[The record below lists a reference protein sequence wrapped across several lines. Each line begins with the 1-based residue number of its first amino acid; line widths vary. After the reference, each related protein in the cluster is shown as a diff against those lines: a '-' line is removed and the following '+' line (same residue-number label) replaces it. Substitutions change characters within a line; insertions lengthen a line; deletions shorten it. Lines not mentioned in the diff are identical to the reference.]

1 MANPTIKHFIFT
13 RFFPFQDPKFPH
25 NIFDVAFLKSQL
37 PLTRNILGSLENQ
50 TNKNFEL
57 FFRLH
62 EKFFSNEKYK
72 FIFATL
78 QDSTTLPLKFVKTKE
93 IHALVEEAFNN
104 YDFVIQS
111 RMDFDDFIFK
121 DAIADT
127 QSKVKEC
134 DNILGYGYC
143 KGYAYTHGDLRSYF
157 QKWGGK
163 GHPMIMQSL
172 ILKSSFAKTLPYIDV
187 LKIQHVKVKVNI
199 KEFLNKNGIDFSE
212 NMFQQNTSTDALIY
226 YRHDGSHYNLVN
238 SHGVS
243 IEERFKNR
251 AIIPQGTI
259 TKKQL
264 EEEFGF
270 FHELNSIK

>member
-93 IHALVEEAFNN
+93 IHEQIAREMLLAADAYN
-104 YDFVIQS
+104 YIYKGEDVI
-111 RMDFDDFIFK
+111 
-121 DAIADT
+121 
-127 QSKVKEC
+127 
-134 DNILGYGYC
+134 
-143 KGYAYTHGDLRSYF
+143 
-157 QKWGGK
+157 
-163 GHPMIMQSL
+163 
-172 ILKSSFAKTLPYIDV
+172 
-187 LKIQHVKVKVNI
+187 
-199 KEFLNKNGIDFSE
+199 
-212 NMFQQNTSTDALIY
+212 
-226 YRHDGSHYNLVN
+226 
-238 SHGVS
+238 
-243 IEERFKNR
+243 
-251 AIIPQGTI
+251 
-259 TKKQL
+259 
-264 EEEFGF
+264 
-270 FHELNSIK
+270 